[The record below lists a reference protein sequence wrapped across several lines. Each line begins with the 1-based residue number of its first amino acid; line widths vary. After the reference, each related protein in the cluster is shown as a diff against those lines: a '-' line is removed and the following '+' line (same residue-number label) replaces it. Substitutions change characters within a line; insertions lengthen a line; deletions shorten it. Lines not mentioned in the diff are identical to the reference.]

1 VQLSETGQQES
12 NTPSIEPGNGT
23 FNLKRDG
30 AEMKETMSVLKQDS
44 ESHSKGDETWTHGG
58 LPPEDSI
65 GSGTDQ
71 EPYVETSMLKN
82 ILNTE
87 CTTFGL

>member
-1 VQLSETGQQES
+1 MQLSETGQQES

-44 ESHSKGDETWTHGG
+44 ESHSKGDEMWTHGG
-58 LPPEDSI
+58 LPEDSI

-71 EPYVETSMLKN
+71 EPYLETSMLKN